1 MIPDSPHVLSADA
14 IAAELHT
21 ARVGRR
27 VAVLPEIDSTNT
39 FALQTLA
46 PQSGADADGTAVF
59 AERQTAGRG
68 RLGRQW
74 HSPAGASVMCTIL
87 LNEPRNAA
95 RPAFWMTGA
104 AVAVARTIERTTDVS
119 PQIIW
124 PNDIYVGEKKLAGIL
139 VEAKVTG
146 CSPETLDTH
155 RVEVLAPREI
165 ARRDQRSSQFAAWI
179 AIGIGINC
187 LQQPMHFPEPL
198 RACSTSLHIESRDPI
213 DRLAIARRLLREL
226 DGLFAEPACVSD
238 DELTAEWCR
247 RSADIGRRVTLI
259 SGQEHVSGVILDIHP
274 RDGLVLQPDVGSR
287 RHFDPATTSR
297 A

>member
-1 MIPDSPHVLSADA
+1 MIPDSPHLLSAGA
-14 IAAELHT
+14 IAAELRT

-27 VAVLPEIDSTNT
+27 VTVLPEIDSTNT

-46 PQSGADADGTAVF
+46 PREGPDADGTAVF

-74 HSPAGASVMCTIL
+74 HSPTGASVMCTIL
-87 LNEPRNAA
+87 LHEPNNAA
-95 RPAFWMTGA
+95 RPAFWMMGA
-104 AVAVARTIERTTDVS
+104 AVAVARTIEGTTDVS

-139 VEAKVTG
+139 VEATVTG
-146 CSPETLDTH
+146 SALEISQGDRTDIA
-155 RVEVLAPREI
+155 APRGI
-165 ARRDQRSSQFAAWI
+165 TRRDKSSNHAAAWI

-187 LQQPMHFPEPL
+187 LQQPMHFPEAL
-198 RACSTSLHIESRDPI
+198 RTCSTSLHIESRDPI
-213 DRLAIARRLLREL
+213 DRLTLARRLLREL
-226 DGLFAEPACVSD
+226 DALFAEPARVSD
-238 DELTAEWCR
+238 DDLTAEWCR

-259 SGQEHVSGVILDIHP
+259 SGREQVSGVILDIHP
-274 RDGLVLQPDVGSR
+274 REGLVLQPDIGSR